1 MVTFLLQV
9 MTSKNLRESKRK
21 IVIISVLKN
30 LREKSSV
37 IISVTPSLFGSSKF
51 PQGIVQVE
59 GFLLAF

>member
-9 MTSKNLRESKRK
+9 ITSKNLRESKRK

-30 LREKSSV
+30 LREKSSG
-37 IISVTPSLFGSSKF
+37 IISVTPLFGSSKF